1 MPVVFLEADLGTLR
15 LWLILN
21 YTVYTH
27 TAHTYGQS
35 VQSLSQRQG
44 RVWSRLVPWG
54 QLISFPA
61 YTSAS
66 EWSSASF
73 YCCSAT
79 VRKLLE
85 VLEIWKWLIYLDK
98 SHFPLRKEACVLP
111 LDWSKCR
118 FVHAEASFLS
128 ITEPHWNWWN
138 PVTLKHCFTVSLLQH
153 LDIVVV
159 TQREGYIMPVR
170 ISLPVPKEPQETLC
184 VPTPMWSGP
193 GVTVYRG
200 ECYSVGGTSC

>member
-1 MPVVFLEADLGTLR
+1 MIHSVLRLVQCWCYCLVRTLVDRGHSLLYQVVLVTQTSLNNQKTLVPLVILEADLGTLR
-15 LWLILN
+15 LWLSTN
-21 YTVYTH
+21 YTVPIHTH
-27 TAHTYGQS
+27 GQS
-35 VQSLSQRQG
+35 ARSLSQRQG
-44 RVWSRLVPWG
+44 RVWSRLVPWD
-54 QLISFPA
+54 QLISSPA

-73 YCCSAT
+73 YCCSAR

-118 FVHAEASFLS
+118 FVYAEASFLS

-138 PVTLKHCFTVSLLQH
+138 PVT
-153 LDIVVV
+153 
-159 TQREGYIMPVR
+159 
-170 ISLPVPKEPQETLC
+170 
-184 VPTPMWSGP
+184 
-193 GVTVYRG
+193 
-200 ECYSVGGTSC
+200 